1 MVLRNTPW
9 ALKNFSASQAEK
21 LATKVSLNP
30 LHMPLLPCSYH
41 NLFLKI
47 VFRYPHISAIAI
59 LMSVE
64 NDNMIQ
70 GDVGRALGK
79 LHGCNLSQS
88 TISRFEA
95 MRVSIKNMYK
105 LKPLLVRWLQEAE
118 QGSTISKASDRELR
132 PNTNSCPM
140 VTIANLDFK
149 EEEASSGAVQ
159 NA

>member
-1 MVLRNTPW
+1 
-9 ALKNFSASQAEK
+9 
-21 LATKVSLNP
+21 
-30 LHMPLLPCSYH
+30 
-41 NLFLKI
+41 
-47 VFRYPHISAIAI
+47 
-59 LMSVE
+59 MSIE

-149 EEEASSGAVQ
+149 EEEASSGAFQ